1 MTPHVFKAATLILA
15 AAATLS
21 FTTASAGDY
30 RHWHHH
36 DRSGIVRLNQFYQPQ
51 AGRRQQPTRILIME
65 PRDAANAGT
74 YAGSADVYQANGGT
88 YVLGFGG
95 GGYNPYARSV
105 AVQPRPKAKVID
117 VRYAGNPCSYEAGVC
132 VIRH

>member
-1 MTPHVFKAATLILA
+1 MRPHVFKAAALVLA

-21 FTTASAGDY
+21 STATLAGDY

-36 DRSGIVRLNQFYQPQ
+36 DRSGIVRLSQISTPQDSGQRQP
-51 AGRRQQPTRILIME
+51 ARIVMME
-65 PRDAANAGT
+65 RRDAANAGT
-74 YAGSADVYQANGGT
+74 YAGTADVYHANGGT
-88 YVLGFGG
+88 YVLGY
-95 GGYNPYARSV
+95 GGYNPNARP
-105 AVQPRPKAKVID
+105 AVMQPRPRAKLID